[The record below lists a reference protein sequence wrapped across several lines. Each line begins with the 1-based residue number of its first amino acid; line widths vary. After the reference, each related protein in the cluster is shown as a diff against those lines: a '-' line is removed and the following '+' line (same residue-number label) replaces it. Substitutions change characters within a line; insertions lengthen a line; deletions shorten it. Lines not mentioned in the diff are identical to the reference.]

1 MTRSIDSRDLLVAL
15 NSLPRLSRPAMYRL
29 AQELDR
35 WLGSRA
41 PARALALAVGVPEAQ
56 MEKALALAARPAEVA
71 AAAGRERDAAEK
83 LGARL
88 VLAGEPG
95 YPAALRQLP
104 MPPPVLAVRGEL
116 PDGPAVAVVG
126 SRRADPYGK
135 EVAELFSRALA
146 DAGVTVVSGFA
157 RGIDAAAHRGALS
170 APGGR
175 TIAVLGCGLE
185 ADYPTGHTAL
195 GGEIAAAGALI
206 SEFPCGAGPRSWH
219 FPVRNRVIAALAA
232 GTLVV
237 QAAPRSGSLVTARHA
252 LDLGREI
259 WAVPGRIFDER
270 SLGPNLLIRDGAAL
284 VQHPNEILEAL
295 RLRPGRPASDG
306 QPALPFSSGPVPE
319 TEAAPL
325 PDGPAGDLLSV
336 LPVGASLAP
345 EELAEASGLA
355 VDQVLGLLLELELSG
370 LVRRAAGGLY
380 RR

>member
-1 MTRSIDSRDLLVAL
+1 MTDPRDSNDLLVAL
-15 NSLPRLSRPAMYRL
+15 NALPRLSRPALYRL

-41 PARALALAVGVPEAQ
+41 PARDLARTVGVPEAQ
-56 MEKALALAARPAEVA
+56 MEKALALAGRPAEVA
-71 AAAGRERDAAEK
+71 AVAQREREAAET

-88 VLAGEPG
+88 VLAGDAG
-95 YPAALRQLP
+95 YPPALAQLP
-104 MPPPVLAVRGEL
+104 MSPPVLAVRGKL
-116 PDGPAVAVVG
+116 PEGPAVAVVG

-146 DAGVTVVSGFA
+146 EAGVTVVSGFA

-195 GGEIAAAGALI
+195 GQEIAAAGALV
-206 SEFPCGAGPRSWH
+206 SEFPCNAGPRSWH

-232 GTLVV
+232 GTLIV

-259 WAVPGRIFDER
+259 WAIPGRIFDER
-270 SLGPNLLIRDGAAL
+270 SMGPNLLIRDGAGL

-295 RLRPGRPASDG
+295 RLRPARSASDA
-306 QPALPFSSGPVPE
+306 QHALPLSSGPAPE

-325 PDGPAGDLLSV
+325 PEGPAGDLLRH
-336 LPVGASLAP
+336 LPAGASLAP

-355 VDQVLGLLLELELSG
+355 VDQVLGLLLELELGG